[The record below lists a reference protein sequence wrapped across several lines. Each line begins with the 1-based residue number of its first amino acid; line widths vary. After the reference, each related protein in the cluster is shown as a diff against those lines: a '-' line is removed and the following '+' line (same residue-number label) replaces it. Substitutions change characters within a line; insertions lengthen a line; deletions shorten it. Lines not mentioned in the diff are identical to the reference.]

1 MMKLIGQFFAAWLVL
16 ILAFVTGGLMIF
28 FMELLGNVMWLFPL
42 MMFSVFILNEVKKF
56 RDNSKRGDGK

>member
-56 RDNSKRGDGK
+56 RDNSKKGEK